1 MLNTEAQTSD
11 FASYDFGLDEA
22 EEARAWR
29 IHKESVIVDM
39 LFQGPC
45 GYRSYTKLAAGEPS
59 GNHAAEWVA
68 RKELPIR
75 LALAGDL
82 PDFHECW
89 LGSGITAGNRQAAFS
104 PPYDSWFALAQA
116 QFDRLP
122 WLVKA
127 LTAKDVRDA
136 KANGCIAGYVS
147 TQDTEGIDRE
157 LVRLQRAYDVG
168 TRMIG
173 LTYNMQNA
181 VGGGCTER
189 TDTGVSNFGAKL
201 IARMDEL
208 GMIVDTAHSGRQ
220 TTLDACV
227 LSERPVVAS
236 HTSAA
241 SLLVVDRAK
250 SDEEIEAIAETG
262 GVIGVYAVPFFLASG
277 AGVTI
282 DAMLDHID
290 YICALVGWQHV
301 GIGTDWPLQADR
313 HSLET
318 IFLQYMNEVG
328 FRPEH
333 NVGTENLIGF
343 DDYRDF
349 PNITRGLVK
358 RGYSDEQ
365 IQGILGENFLR
376 VFEAVCG

>member
-1 MLNTEAQTSD
+1 MLETDAQTNE
-11 FASYDFGLDEA
+11 FGTYDFGLDEA
-22 EEARAWR
+22 EEARAQR
-29 IHKESVIVDM
+29 LHADSIVVDM

-45 GYRSYTKLAAGEPS
+45 GYRSYSDLPEGEPS
-59 GNHAAEWVA
+59 GSRAADWVA

-75 LALAGDL
+75 LALAGEL
-82 PDFHECW
+82 PGFYECW
-89 LGSGITAGNRQAAFS
+89 HGSGITAGNRQAAFS

-122 WLVKA
+122 WLVKS
-127 LTAKDVRDA
+127 LTAADVRQA
-136 KANGCIAGYVS
+136 KADGSIAGYIS

-189 TDTGVSNFGAKL
+189 TDTGISNFGAKL

-208 GMIVDTAHSGRQ
+208 GIIVDTAHSGRQ
-220 TTLDACV
+220 TTLDACE

-241 SLLVVDRAK
+241 ALLAVDRAK
-250 SDEEIEAIAETG
+250 SDEEMEAIVSTG

-290 YICALVGWQHV
+290 YISQLVGWQHV
-301 GIGTDWPLQADR
+301 GIGTDWPLQADQK
-313 HSLET
+313 SLKT
-318 IFLQYMNEVG
+318 IFLQYMYEVG